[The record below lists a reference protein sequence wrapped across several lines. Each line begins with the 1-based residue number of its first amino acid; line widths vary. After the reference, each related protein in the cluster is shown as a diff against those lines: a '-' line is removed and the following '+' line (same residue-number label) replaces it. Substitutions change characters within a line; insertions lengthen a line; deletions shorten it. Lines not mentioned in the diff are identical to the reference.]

1 MYLSRVPPAHSGA
14 RILLVA
20 KFNPRYHRTGGAIR
34 DALTGLGCEVA
45 CVEERTRGVAALLRR
60 SLPDRLGAALRCHRP
75 DLVLVFKG
83 ASLDP
88 EAIDALRPLS
98 GARWVNWFP
107 DSPHLLDLSLRIG
120 RAYDCCFVFDSSMV
134 DRHRA
139 LGRKAEY
146 LAEGCDP
153 AYHRPLPDPRWP
165 RHRLAFVGSREPF
178 REAALR
184 AVDGL
189 GLGCWGPGWP
199 AGPLY
204 GDDFIRAFSNADV
217 ALNIHQFFGEP
228 AARGWYGTG
237 ANRRT
242 FELAAIGTA
251 QLCDAK
257 ADVARHF
264 TEDTEIVLF
273 RTVAELR
280 AGAERLMG
288 DPAWRAGLAERA
300 RARALREHTWAHR
313 LQALL
318 EAALP

>member
-1 MYLSRVPPAHSGA
+1 MYFSRVPPAHAGA
-14 RILLVA
+14 RVLLVA

-34 DALTGLGCEVA
+34 EALAGLGCEVA
-45 CVEERTRGVAALLRR
+45 CLEERSRGLDAVLRR
-60 SLPDRLGAALRCHRP
+60 SLQARLGAALRRHRP

-83 ASLDP
+83 ATLDP

-98 GARWVNWFP
+98 RARWVNWFP

-120 RAYDCCFVFDSSMV
+120 RAYDRCFIFDSSMV

-139 LGRKAEY
+139 LGRAAEY

-178 REAALR
+178 REAALH
-184 AVDGL
+184 AVEDL
-189 GLGCWGPGWP
+189 GLGIWGPDRP

-228 AARGWYGTG
+228 GGRGWYGTG

-264 TEDTEIVLF
+264 LEDSEIVLF
-273 RTVAELR
+273 RSVAELR
-280 AGAERLMG
+280 TKAERLLAE
-288 DPAWRAGLAERA
+288 PAWRADLGQRA
-300 RARALREHTWAHR
+300 RARALREHTWSHR
-313 LQALL
+313 LSALL
-318 EAALP
+318 AASLP